1 LDAQPVTA
9 PVRIAAAQYTIGQP
23 DSFAAWQTKV
33 AQWVAD
39 AAGQGAQLLVF
50 PEYAAM
56 ELAAI
61 DSATASDLHASLRA
75 VVALGPQI
83 DAHYADLARRFGL
96 TLLGGTR
103 PYGGDD
109 GRIVNRATLYL
120 PDGQSGHQ
128 DKIMMTRF
136 ERESWDIKGGTRLR
150 VFRTP
155 LGMLGISTCYDVE
168 FPMIARTQ
176 AIAGAQVVLCP
187 SCTDSLQ
194 GYYRVRIGAQ
204 ARALENQIF
213 VVQAPTVGM
222 APWSPA
228 LDENYGAAGMFV
240 PPDGDSPDD
249 GVVAIGTEGQG
260 AWVVADADLARVERW
275 RTQGSVRPFAH
286 WPEQYCGAKADDLPV
301 EIVPLD

>member
-1 LDAQPVTA
+1 VTA
-9 PVRIAAAQYTIGQP
+9 LVRIAAAQYPIGQP
-23 DSFAAWQTKV
+23 GSLASWQAKV
-33 AQWVAD
+33 AQWVGD
-39 AAGQGAQLLVF
+39 AAGQGAQILVF

-61 DSATASDLHASLRA
+61 DASTAGDLHASLRA
-75 VVALGPQI
+75 VVALAPQI
-83 DAHYADLARRFGL
+83 DAHYAGLARQSG
-96 TLLGGTR
+96 TVILGGTR
-103 PYGGDD
+103 PHGLGD

-120 PDGQSGHQ
+120 PDGRSGHQ

-136 ERESWDIKGGTRLR
+136 ERESWDIRGGTSLR

-155 LGMLGISTCYDVE
+155 FGMLGISTCYDVE
-168 FPMIARTQ
+168 FPMIARAQ
-176 AIAGAQVVLCP
+176 AKAGAQVILCP

-228 LDENYGAAGMFV
+228 LDENYGAAGLFV

-260 AWVVADADLARVERW
+260 AWVFADADLGRVERW
-275 RTQGSVRPFAH
+275 RSAGAVRPFAH

>member
-1 LDAQPVTA
+1 MTA
-9 PVRIAAAQYTIGQP
+9 PVRIAAAQYSIGQP
-23 DSFAAWQTKV
+23 DSFADWQAKV

-39 AAGQGAQLLVF
+39 AVGQGAQLLVF

-61 DSATASDLHASLRA
+61 DRVTASDLHASLRA
-75 VVALGPQI
+75 VVALGPKI
-83 DAHYADLARRFGL
+83 DAHYADLAQRHGV
-96 TLLGGTR
+96 TVLGGTR
-103 PYGGDD
+103 PHGVD
-109 GRIVNRATLYL
+109 GAYIVNRATLHL

-128 DKIMMTRF
+128 DKIVMTRF

-168 FPMIARTQ
+168 FPMIARAQ
-176 AIAGAQVVLCP
+176 AAAGAQIVLCP

-228 LDENYGAAGMFV
+228 LDENYGAAGIFV

-260 AWVVADADLARVERW
+260 AWVFADADPGRVQRW
-275 RTQGSVRPFAH
+275 RTEGAVRPFAH
-286 WPEQYCGAKADDLPV
+286 WPEQYCGADAGDLPV

>member
-1 LDAQPVTA
+1 MTA
-9 PVRIAAAQYTIGQP
+9 LVRIAAAQYPIGQP
-23 DSFAAWQTKV
+23 DSLASWQAKV
-33 AQWVAD
+33 AQWVGD

-83 DAHYADLARRFGL
+83 DAHYADIARRFGVIV
-96 TLLGGTR
+96 LGGTR
-103 PYGGDD
+103 PHGLGD

-120 PDGQSGHQ
+120 PDGRSGHQ

-136 ERESWDIKGGTRLR
+136 ERESWDIKGGTSLR
-150 VFRTP
+150 VFHTP

-168 FPMIARTQ
+168 FPMIARAQ
-176 AIAGAQVVLCP
+176 AKAGAQIILCP

-194 GYYRVRIGAQ
+194 GYHRVRIGAQ

-228 LDENYGAAGMFV
+228 LDENYGAAGLFV

-249 GVVAIGTEGQG
+249 GVVAMGTEGQG
-260 AWVVADADLARVERW
+260 IWVIADADLGRVERW
-275 RTQGSVRPFAH
+275 RTAGAVRAFAH
-286 WPEQYCGAKADDLPV
+286 WPEQYCGQDENDLAV
-301 EIVPLD
+301 ELVPLD